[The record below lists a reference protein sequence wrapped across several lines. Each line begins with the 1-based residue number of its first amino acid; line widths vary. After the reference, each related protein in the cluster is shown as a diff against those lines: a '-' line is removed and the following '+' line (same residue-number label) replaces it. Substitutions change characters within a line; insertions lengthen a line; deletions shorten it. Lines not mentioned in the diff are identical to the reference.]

1 VSPNLLWPA
10 DLAWCVATEID
21 CDSTLVGGSR
31 ALVDA
36 ICADDALEA
45 FEVTEDD
52 DLTWTGDTVNPV
64 PGGE

>member
-1 VSPNLLWPA
+1 MRFTPDVVRGDWILPRLRGGG
-10 DLAWCVATEID
+10 V
-21 CDSTLVGGSR
+21 VGGIVPR
-31 ALVDA
+31 G
-36 ICADDALEA
+36 